1 MWHLWNTIIWVNQSV
16 TSSSVGYM
24 KADPMCSNGLGRF
37 FSCSHG
43 ENCHSSMVF
52 LVCKKCKYRLWA
64 IWEWNTTRK
73 ACFSTGS
80 IHFGIWLVA
89 SMIQP
94 PTCRCLNCVNCV
106 NCHQLLCFYWKQP
119 GEYGRNKSQNPC
131 GSLSMAGPPSLFR
144 GWTPH
149 IKSCW
154 TTSIPFSNHIMQIKL
169 FKSNHIKNVIHNIK
183 IKSH

>member
-1 MWHLWNTIIWVNQSV
+1 MWHCETQSFGESIGDLLQRWVHESR
-16 TSSSVGYM
+16 
-24 KADPMCSNGLGRF
+24 SNVQQRPRSF
-37 FSCSHG
+37 FFHVA
-43 ENCHSSMVF
+43 MVKTATAPWCF

-94 PTCRCLNCVNCV
+94 PTCRCVNCVNCV
-106 NCHQLLCFYWKQP
+106 NFHQLLCFYWKQP

-154 TTSIPFSNHIMQIKL
+154 TTSIPFQIISC
-169 FKSNHIKNVIHNIK
+169 KSN
-183 IKSH
+183 